1 MWAPHRLVSLF
12 RHLVISSSCHPAILS
27 CPETSVSLLRRGRGV
42 GWVVYVVVDKSV
54 TYDQHIK
61 YQQSHM
67 TGIPVLTGIP
77 VTPWKRVRCCAG
89 TAIRNPYPYPS
100 IPVTGYPRCYPY
112 PCHSLIVA
120 AGGTMLMVFSMFALA
135 CFVAFFGLESFGSSS
150 LAAFFV
156 GFGALAGV
164 LEHALFLSY
173 RQ

>member
-77 VTPWKRVRCCAG
+77 VTPWKRVRCCVG
-89 TAIRNPYPYPS
+89 TAIRNPYLYPS
-100 IPVTGYPRCYPY
+100 IPVTGYPRCYLY
-112 PCHSLIVA
+112 PCHSLNVDLNQP
-120 AGGTMLMVFSMFALA
+120 TPPQYH
-135 CFVAFFGLESFGSSS
+135 C
-150 LAAFFV
+150 
-156 GFGALAGV
+156 
-164 LEHALFLSY
+164 LFLMFLIFLPLRGHLISSCY
-173 RQ
+173 V